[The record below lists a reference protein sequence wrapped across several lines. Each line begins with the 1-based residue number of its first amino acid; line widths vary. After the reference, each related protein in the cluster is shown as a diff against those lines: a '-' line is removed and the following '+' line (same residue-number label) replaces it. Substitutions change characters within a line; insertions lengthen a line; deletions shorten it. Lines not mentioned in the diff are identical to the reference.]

1 MVKNNKQSAIVRLV
15 VLVILMLN
23 QALVTLGYNPLPF
36 SDEQIYEAVSIVY
49 EVVSI
54 VALTIVAIW
63 NWWKNNN
70 MTDVALAGQAEIER
84 IKGARKNAN

>member
-1 MVKNNKQSAIVRLV
+1 MVKNNKSNAIVRLV
-15 VLVILMLN
+15 ALVILMLN

-36 SDEQIYEAVSIVY
+36 SDEQIYEAVSIVA
-49 EVVSI
+49 VVG
-54 VALTIVAIW
+54 VTLW

-70 MTDVALAGQAEIER
+70 VTDIALAGQAEIER

>member
-23 QALVTLGYNPLPF
+23 QALVTFGYNPLPF
-36 SDEQIYEAVSIVY
+36 SDEQIYEAVAVGY

-54 VALTIVAIW
+54 ITLTIVAIW

-70 MTDVALAGQAEIER
+70 ITDVALAGQSEIER
-84 IKGARKNAN
+84 IKGGRKE

>member
-15 VLVILMLN
+15 ALVILMLN

-36 SDEQIYEAVSIVY
+36 SDDQIYEAVSIIAVT
-49 EVVSI
+49 V
-54 VALTIVAIW
+54 VAIW

-70 MTDVALAGQAEIER
+70 ITDVALAGQSEIER
-84 IKGARKNAN
+84 IKGGRKE

>member
-15 VLVILMLN
+15 ALVILMLN

-84 IKGARKNAN
+84 IKGARKE

>member
-15 VLVILMLN
+15 ALVILMLN

-36 SDEQIYEAVSIVY
+36 SDEQIYEAISIIA
-49 EVVSI
+49 VV
-54 VALTIVAIW
+54 VVAIW

-70 MTDVALAGQAEIER
+70 VTDVALAGQAEIER
-84 IKGARKNAN
+84 IKGVRK